1 MALFDAYK
9 VTIVA
14 EPAAAGTTDV
24 ESDSVAMAGY
34 SEAAFLATIGTPAE
48 DNILTLQG
56 SNNDSDWTDL
66 VSAAPGGT
74 DANQY
79 VAVVNTT
86 YKYLRAVV
94 ERGTESTVGVI
105 VAFRG
110 NGRVNPQT
118 NNTAG
123 VIVGAVK
130 VG

>member
-9 VTIVA
+9 VT
-14 EPAAAGTTDV
+14 
-24 ESDSVAMAGY
+24 
-34 SEAAFLATIGTPAE
+34 
-48 DNILTLQG
+48 
-56 SNNDSDWTDL
+56 
-66 VSAAPGGT
+66 
-74 DANQY
+74 
-79 VAVVNTT
+79 
-86 YKYLRAVV
+86 
-94 ERGTESTVGVI
+94 I